1 MSYTTTTLTAPDGA
15 PSLVVHTHHAPE
27 QGLAVNSYAVE
38 TPNGVFLIDAQ
49 LLRSQARQ
57 FKTVVEAIGK
67 PVLGIFITH
76 SHPDHYSGLEV
87 LTGANPTVP
96 IYATQ
101 AALEAMQQLDDERR
115 SVWKPMFGE
124 EYADYMVTP
133 THVVTAGQALVVD
146 GVTFSVQELGL
157 GETTDMTVLHLPT
170 YNALFAADVVYNRV
184 HPWLGEGHS
193 HAWVKQIE
201 FCMSTYA
208 DAEIVFGG
216 HGDAGGTGIFG
227 EYMAYLLFCRKLV
240 KDAIARGQVT
250 TTEHREQ
257 LKLRLMTR
265 YPGYPLGFL
274 LERNINGL
282 ITELSAA

>member
-1 MSYTTTTLTAPDGA
+1 MSYTKTTLDAPDGA
-15 PSLVVHTHHAPE
+15 QSLVVHTHHASE

-49 LLRSQARQ
+49 LLRSEARQ
-57 FKTVVEAIGK
+57 FKAVVEATRK
-67 PVLGIFITH
+67 TVLGIFITH

-87 LTGANPTVP
+87 LTGANLTVP

-101 AALEAMQQLDDERR
+101 AAIEAMQQLDAERR
-115 SVWKPMFGE
+115 GVWKPMFGE

-133 THVVTAGQALVVD
+133 THLVRSGQALVVD
-146 GVTFSVQELGL
+146 SVTFNVQELGL
-157 GETTDMTVLHLPT
+157 GETTDMTVLHLPA

-201 FCMSTYA
+201 FCMNTYA
-208 DAEIVFGG
+208 DAEIIFGG
-216 HGDAGGTGIFG
+216 HGDAGGTGILG

-240 KDAIARGQVT
+240 TDAIARGQAT
-250 TTEHREQ
+250 TTQHREQ